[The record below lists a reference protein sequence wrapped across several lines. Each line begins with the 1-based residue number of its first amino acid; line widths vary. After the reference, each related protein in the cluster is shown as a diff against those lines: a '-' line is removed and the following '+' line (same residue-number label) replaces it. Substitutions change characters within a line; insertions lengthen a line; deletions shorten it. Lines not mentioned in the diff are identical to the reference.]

1 MRRKRTFKNAQTK
14 IGVKRCSPHSARI
27 VDPSNLDL
35 WVSETSSK
43 ELSSGYCGPNGVLF
57 ATATFFYF
65 DGKFPSVK
73 LPKSESAATNLVGS
87 EPTRSFGRRL
97 YSLRN
102 FDPIRRKQVSA
113 ISFLF

>member
-1 MRRKRTFKNAQTK
+1 MRRKRTFRNAHTE

-35 WVSETSSK
+35 WVSETPPK

-57 ATATFFYF
+57 ATATFLCF

-73 LPKSESAATNLVGS
+73 LPKSESVATNLVGS
-87 EPTRSFGRRL
+87 GPTRRFGRRL
-97 YSLRN
+97 CSLHH
-102 FDPIRRKQVSA
+102 FDS
-113 ISFLF
+113 

>member
-1 MRRKRTFKNAQTK
+1 MTE
-14 IGVKRCSPHSARI
+14 IGVKRCSPHSCPHCRS
-27 VDPSNLDL
+27 SNLEL
-35 WVSETSSK
+35 WVSETPPK

-57 ATATFFYF
+57 ATATFSCF

-73 LPKSESAATNLVGS
+73 LPKSESVATNLVGS
-87 EPTRSFGRRL
+87 GPTRSFGRRL